1 MINFA
6 IVVDK
11 EVLHNMP
18 FDAAS
23 SMGEKWIAILR
34 SNPKMEQITGYAFA
48 PGDIVIDGEVYRK
61 NSSNE
66 LEKLNKDENVDQNS
80 IYFAA
85 IFDDEIAGGM
95 SLRKDIID
103 QSIIDRVQTAFSSD
117 YKIIEAPVG
126 VEFGWTYD
134 GTSFALKKD

>member
-6 IVVDK
+6 IVVNE
-11 EVLHNMP
+11 EVLYNMP
-18 FDAAS
+18 FDATS

-34 SNPKMEQITGYAFA
+34 SNPKIVKISGYAFA
-48 PGDIVIDGEVYRK
+48 PGDVLINGEFYRK

-66 LEKLNKDENVDQNS
+66 LDKLIKDEGVDQNS
-80 IYFAA
+80 VYFAA

-103 QSIIDRVQTAFSSD
+103 KSIIDRVEKAFASD
-117 YKIIEAPVG
+117 YKIIEAPLNVG
-126 VEFGWTYD
+126 FGWLYD
-134 GTSFALKKD
+134 GTTFTKIKE